1 MTARATSRA
10 DRGHALHMGIAE
22 AGKLRAVAG
31 DHTEAL
37 RHYREALKMARATGA
52 PEVFFRHYAQC
63 VLESLE
69 QTGSY
74 GEVMEFCE
82 KALRHFESIEKPLD
96 LHRRDQAATLERLA
110 INLIKAGRADE
121 AREPLEKAVTLAG
134 RNDVPVARTVL
145 DWMQRG
151 MALKPERICEVQ
163 AKRGYFTVT
172 VTSVEPERA
181 LPLPETTRQRAGM
194 EL

>member
-1 MTARATSRA
+1 
-10 DRGHALHMGIAE
+10 MGIAE

-37 RHYREALKMARATGA
+37 RHYREALKMARSTGA
-52 PEVFFRHYAQC
+52 PEVFFRHYTQC

-69 QTGSY
+69 HTGSY

-82 KALRHFESIEKPLD
+82 KALRHFDSIEKPLD

-121 AREPLEKAVTLAG
+121 AREPLEKAVALAG

-151 MALKPERICEVQ
+151 MALKTERICEVQ

-181 LPLPETTRQRAGM
+181 MPLPTTTPPRAGM
-194 EL
+194 KL